1 MHQQHHQVQINL
13 QILKQTA
20 RCTVIV
26 HILCNQ
32 FVNDQILPKDNNN
45 NNGKEEMDID
55 NNNNNNNDEQQHDII
70 MEEKEEKDEKEEKE
84 EKEEKS
90 NNSNSNNNNILS
102 TNQIKKLINIIVSC

>member
-32 FVNDQILPKDNNN
+32 FVNDQILPK
-45 NNGKEEMDID
+45 D